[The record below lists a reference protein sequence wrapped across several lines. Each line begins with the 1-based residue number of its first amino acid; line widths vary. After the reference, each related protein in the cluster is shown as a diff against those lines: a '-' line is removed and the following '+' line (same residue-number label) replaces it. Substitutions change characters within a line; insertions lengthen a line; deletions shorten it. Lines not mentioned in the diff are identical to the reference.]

1 MARNPKLSIQSKK
14 HLARIERERRT
25 SRIILIGSIIA
36 IAIVV
41 LVVGYGVLD
50 QIYLSK
56 IRPVAVVN
64 GQKISTKD
72 WQVLV
77 RYTRQRMISQASNII
92 QNFQLISQ
100 IYGPESGYTS
110 YYAAQLQQIEQQL
123 SPTVVGEQ
131 VLNQMIDNVLLEQE
145 AKKRN
150 ITVSEAE
157 IDQKIQE
164 AFQFFPNGTPTTQP
178 TLEPKAT
185 STLSPTQYALVSPT
199 PTSTA
204 TSLPTATATQS
215 LSATL
220 QASPTT
226 VLETPTPSPTAAPT
240 EGPTATATAYT
251 QDAFQ
256 KDYQNLLKSY
266 QDQIQFSE
274 QDLRKIVYYQILYEK
289 MQQAIADELKLTPE
303 QDMVWARHILV
314 KDEATAQEVL
324 NKLHNGEDWTKLAAE
339 YSIDTSNKDNG
350 GDLGWFY
357 HGMMVKEFEDAA
369 FNLKVGEISQP
380 VKTQYGY
387 HIIQVLGHEMRT
399 LSQSEFD
406 QLKSNKFQEWLSEI
420 RNKATIK
427 IDDTWK
433 NRVPTTPTIPTDLQQ
448 AIDQIIQLAQQQ
460 QQPVP
465 QAQATPQ
472 PTP

>member
-1 MARNPKLSIQSKK
+1 MARNPKLSLQSKK
-14 HLARIERERRT
+14 HLARLEREKRT
-25 SRIILIGSIIA
+25 SRIVLIGSIIA
-36 IAIVV
+36 ITLVV
-41 LVVGYGVLD
+41 LVVGYGILD
-50 QIYLSK
+50 QTYLSK

-72 WQVLV
+72 WQGLV
-77 RYTRQRMISQASNII
+77 RYTRQRMINQAANII
-92 QNFQLISQ
+92 QNYQLISQ
-100 IYGPESGYTS
+100 IYGTESGYTA

-131 VLNQMIDNVLLEQE
+131 VLNQMIDNALLEQE

-150 ITVSEAE
+150 ITVSDAE

-178 TLEPKAT
+178 TIEPKAT

-199 PTSTA
+199 PTTTA
-204 TSLPTATATQS
+204 TPLPTATATQS

-226 VLETPTPSPTAAPT
+226 VIETATATPTESPT

-251 QDAFQ
+251 KDAFQ

-274 QDLRKIVYYQILYEK
+274 QELRKIVYNQILYEK
-289 MQQAIADELKLTPE
+289 MQQAIAEELKLTPE

-314 KDEATAQEVL
+314 KDETTAKEVL
-324 NKLHNGEDWTKLAAE
+324 AKLNNGEDWTKLAAE
-339 YSIDTSNKDNG
+339 YSIDNSNKDNG

-369 FNLKVGEISQP
+369 FNLKIGEISQP

-387 HIIQVLGHEMRT
+387 HIIQVLGHELRT
-399 LSQSEFD
+399 LSQSEFE
-406 QLKSNKFQEWLSEI
+406 QLKANKFQEWLSEI
-420 RNKATIK
+420 HSKATIT

-448 AIDQIIQLAQQQ
+448 AMDEILQLAQQQ
-460 QQPVP
+460 QQTVP
-465 QAQATPQ
+465 QVQETPQ